1 MGRGRSKGGEGR
13 AWVGARL
20 RTARV
25 MGAMV
30 AVARAE
36 VLEAV
41 ARVVEARGR
50 GAGEK
55 VAWSGRWR
63 RARMQPERACSITE
77 KPSRMFRGNS
87 SAIAHQLLGEPLR
100 NRAQSRE
107 LKYVAVGFKFRDNR
121 QQQRTVCDS
130 SNNSITTTTL
140 LLRAAAIFGLGCE
153 WPGSPSASPWSPPT
167 AFAPP
172 RAPGAPAWGRWA
184 FWSFACVGT
193 TLV

>member
-1 MGRGRSKGGEGR
+1 MASSDLGRRAGVNPNPNHRVGVRVGRGRSKGGEGR

-36 VLEAV
+36 VLKEAV

-87 SAIAHQLLGEPLR
+87 SAIAGQLLGEPLR

-107 LKYVAVGFKFRDNR
+107 LQICRRRLSFYILALKFE
-121 QQQRTVCDS
+121 
-130 SNNSITTTTL
+130 
-140 LLRAAAIFGLGCE
+140 G
-153 WPGSPSASPWSPPT
+153 
-167 AFAPP
+167 
-172 RAPGAPAWGRWA
+172 
-184 FWSFACVGT
+184 
-193 TLV
+193 